1 MSPFRTILCLVEL
14 KLKCRRFLK
23 QPVCIS
29 TCSVVTMFWIKKG
42 LCRNLRCLTTKGTKK
57 GNVGLIH
64 VGSNVWR
71 VGDVNPTRSK
81 RPIVFPRYACMVSG
95 YVPLESANMGQ
106 VIGNRPLTVGQ
117 ETAKRLQPIL
127 LQAIRAVMSFVIG
140 SYKNYTDKCGTEVET
155 TGELEM
161 VWNWFWACF
170 YIFVL
175 LSWFEMNLKNVLT
188 IGDDC

>member
-1 MSPFRTILCLVEL
+1 
-14 KLKCRRFLK
+14 
-23 QPVCIS
+23 
-29 TCSVVTMFWIKKG
+29 
-42 LCRNLRCLTTKGTKK
+42 
-57 GNVGLIH
+57 
-64 VGSNVWR
+64 
-71 VGDVNPTRSK
+71 
-81 RPIVFPRYACMVSG
+81 MVSG

-161 VWNWFWACF
+161 V
-170 YIFVL
+170 
-175 LSWFEMNLKNVLT
+175 
-188 IGDDC
+188 